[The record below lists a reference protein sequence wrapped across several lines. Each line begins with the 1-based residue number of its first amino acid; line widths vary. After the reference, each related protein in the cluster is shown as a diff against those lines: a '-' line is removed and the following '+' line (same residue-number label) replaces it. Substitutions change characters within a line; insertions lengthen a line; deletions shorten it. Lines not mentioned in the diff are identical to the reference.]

1 MRPRF
6 RPTVERLEAQ
16 TLLSGLGPLPAA
28 LPPPPL
34 TLTLA
39 TDRSVY
45 QVGQPVHMTLTETNT
60 TAHDVTFADGPSID
74 GFYVTSSTGA
84 TVWRSNAGIQPLFLR
99 LVVLHPGQSYTLQ
112 ATWDGHPND
121 PWGNEQTGVTPTGT
135 FQVHTQVNPSA
146 TPATFTIQPSTPPAS
161 GLTVSVTT
169 DHASYRVGQPV
180 TITLTETNTGK
191 SDATVLTGGQILHA
205 SVSGPLGP
213 VWVYRDPRAIA
224 TGHGVLHPGQ
234 SRTFTLTWDGKANVP
249 GGLVVPGSYTVFA
262 GVDGLLGAAVIHV
275 RT

>member
-6 RPTVERLEAQ
+6 RPAVERLEAQ
-16 TLLSGLGPLPAA
+16 TLPSGLAPLPAA

-39 TDRSVY
+39 TDRTVY

-60 TAHDVTFADGPSID
+60 TGHDVSFADGPSID
-74 GFYVTSSTGA
+74 GFYVTSGTGA
-84 TVWRSNAGIQPLFLR
+84 TVWRSNAGIQPLFVR

-135 FQVHTQVNPSA
+135 FQVHTQVSPSA
-146 TPATFTIQPSTPPAS
+146 RPATFTIQSAS

-169 DHASYRVGQPV
+169 DHASYGVGQPV
-180 TITLTETNTGK
+180 VITLTETNTGTR
-191 SDATVLTGGQILHA
+191 DATVLNGGQILHA
-205 SVSGPLGP
+205 SATGSLGA
-213 VWVYRDPRAIA
+213 VWVYRDLRYIA
-224 TGHGVLHPGQ
+224 TGLGVLHPGQ
-234 SRTFTLTWDGKANVP
+234 SRTFTLVWNGLANVP
-249 GGLVVPGSYTVFA
+249 GGSVVPGSYTVFA

-275 RT
+275 GT